1 MKLKWV
7 DISVPL
13 QSRMVLWPG
22 DPFVKIEQSY
32 DVEAGDPYTVSAIS
46 MGSHT
51 GTHIDAPRH
60 FIRGGVGI
68 DGMPLE
74 AMIGPARVI
83 SIHDPESVKFAELKR
98 HRIRQGER
106 ILFKTLNSIRC
117 WKVDHFIEDFVYI
130 SQNAAEYLVTQQ
142 VLTVG
147 IDYLSVD
154 SFKKGGIGVHQLLLE
169 GGVWII
175 EGLDLSRV
183 KPGKYELI
191 CLPLNILKADASP
204 ARAVLRNKGFINQA
218 KKNFKKKESQPPSHL
233 N

>member
-1 MKLKWV
+1 MKARWV

-13 QSRMVLWPG
+13 QSRMVFWPG

-32 DVEAGDPYTVSAIS
+32 DVEAGDPYTVSVIS

-68 DGMPLE
+68 DGMPFE
-74 AMIGPARVI
+74 ATIGPARVI
-83 SIHDPESVKFAELKR
+83 GIHDPESVKLAELKR

-117 WKVDHFIEDFVYI
+117 WNVDHFIEDFVSI

-154 SFKKGGIGVHQLLLE
+154 SFKKGGIEVHQMLLE
-169 GGVWII
+169 AGVWII
-175 EGLDLSRV
+175 EGLDLSRI

-204 ARAVLRNKGFINQA
+204 ARAVLRK
-218 KKNFKKKESQPPSHL
+218 
-233 N
+233 